1 MTARNGASDKGRL
14 GVLLQRYHL
23 WIGQKLGLPDLDETE
38 AGLLR
43 RLQSEVFSAI
53 LPPVLI
59 SNIAAAVVTAAVA
72 IWHGWVLA
80 AVGWFT
86 CVVVIGMAGL
96 RRTRALETRQRAEP
110 PSERFTRRT
119 IVDSA
124 ILALPWLIAGLWLN
138 PSLVPEMETLVA
150 TILAGLIFA
159 GIFTMASMPAAALT
173 FSGMVMFGRL
183 AQVIYTPLD
192 QALSNLALLIIYS
205 IILLVSLRAF
215 ARLYIDRIRSALVA
229 SRLREEALSR
239 AAREEDRREWAEA
252 HARGFRDEVGDIM
265 NAFTNSAGRMTEA
278 AIMLRT
284 IAGATH
290 SSLTSAVSRVAYASD
305 DILSVEIC
313 SRRLADSIGQIRRE
327 TDTTSGLVGAAA
339 ADIEAAIAIR
349 AELTDAVRDI
359 GEVSEVIRGIATQT
373 NLLALNATIEAA
385 RAGAAG
391 RGFAVVAGEVKD
403 LAARTAIAT
412 QEIGARIEEVRTA
425 TERSVAAMRNIG
437 QSTEAI
443 VNATGGIVR
452 AVDEQASTIDT
463 IASLLARAITQA
475 EQATGAMKQVAFDA
489 ERTLSSGEEIADAAA
504 VVDGE
509 VTRLGQ
515 TVTRFSGQ
523 MASWAGRLGAD
534 SVEKV
539 GVAEV
544 VKS

>member
-1 MTARNGASDKGRL
+1 MTARGGASEKGQL
-14 GVLLQRYHL
+14 DALLQRYHL
-23 WIGQKLGLPDLDETE
+23 WIGRRLGLPDLGETE

-43 RLQSEVFSAI
+43 RLHSEVFSAI

-59 SNIAAAVVTAAVA
+59 SNMAAAAVTAAVA
-72 IWHGWVLA
+72 LWHGWVFGALGWLA
-80 AVGWFT
+80 
-86 CVVVIGMAGL
+86 CVIAICFAGL
-96 RRTRALETRQRAEP
+96 RRTQVLKARQRVEP

-138 PSLVPEMETLVA
+138 PALAPEMQTLVA

-173 FSGMVMFGRL
+173 FSGMVMIGRL

-192 QALSNLALLIIYS
+192 QALSNFALLVIYS

-229 SRLREEALSR
+229 SKLREEALSR
-239 AAREEDRREWAEA
+239 ATHEEDRRESAEA
-252 HARGFRDEVGDIM
+252 HARGFRDEVGHIM

-278 AIMLRT
+278 AVMLRT

-290 SSLTSAVSRVAYASD
+290 GSVTRAVSRVADASE
-305 DILSVEIC
+305 DISSVAIC
-313 SRRLADSIGQIRRE
+313 SHRLADSVEQIRRE
-327 TDTTSGLVGAAA
+327 TDATTGLVGTAAE
-339 ADIEAAIAIR
+339 DIEAAIAIR

-359 GEVSEVIRGIATQT
+359 GEVSEVIRSIATQT

-391 RGFAVVAGEVKD
+391 KGFAVVAGEVKD
-403 LAARTAIAT
+403 LAARTAAAT
-412 QEIGARIEEVRTA
+412 QEIGARIEEVRIA
-425 TERSVAAMRNIG
+425 TERSLAAMRNIG

-443 VNATGGIVR
+443 VDATGGIVR

-463 IASLLARAITQA
+463 IASLLARAIVRT
-475 EQATGAMKQVAFDA
+475 EEATGAMKQVAFDA
-489 ERTLSSGEEIADAAA
+489 ERTLGSGEEIADAAA

-509 VTRLGQ
+509 VKRLGQ
-515 TVTRFSGQ
+515 TVAHFSGQ
-523 MASWAGRLGAD
+523 VAS
-534 SVEKV
+534 
-539 GVAEV
+539 
-544 VKS
+544 